1 MNEMNRVYTNYG
13 NDMNFEL
20 IEWLSELC
28 SYVHIST
35 QLQTNK
41 LHDFFIGLLWKCYSL
56 QFFTFRNVAQLRGK
70 AWKIQDFNTI
80 IQWNNIQWITM
91 HKLF

>member
-1 MNEMNRVYTNYG
+1 MNETNRVYTNCG

-20 IEWLSELC
+20 IEWSSKLC

-56 QFFTFRNVAQLRGK
+56 QFSRLETLHNCVVRPEKFRTSIPL
-70 AWKIQDFNTI
+70 
-80 IQWNNIQWITM
+80 NNNA
-91 HKLF
+91 